1 MTIDDLHTELLDN
14 QDTAFAAFAQKLG
27 APTPTRPFLG
37 VRTPILRRLAQR
49 IAREDGAAAFIPRLP
64 HRYADEYLL
73 HALLINEIKEP
84 EALIASINAY
94 LPLVDTWGNC
104 DALNPTLF
112 KRHSA
117 LCLEYIPLWLRNPH
131 SYAQR
136 FGVVMLLRHFA
147 KDGFSV
153 EHLSWLAEL
162 SQAQE
167 VDVAVAWYLAEAL
180 VCHPKEVLSAIE
192 KSTFSTAIRLAAIQK
207 ARDSRRIPPDMKAQL
222 AALRK
227 GIRG

>member
-1 MTIDDLHTELLDN
+1 MTIEDLHAELLAN
-14 QDTAFAAFAQKLG
+14 QDPAFAAFATKLG
-27 APTPTRPFLG
+27 APTPTRPYLG
-37 VRTPILRRLAQR
+37 VRTPILRKLAKR
-49 IAREDGAAAFIPRLP
+49 IVRQEVPEAFILRLP

-73 HALLINEIKEP
+73 HALLINEIKKP
-84 EALIASINAY
+84 AALIAAINAY

-112 KRHSA
+112 KRCSA
-117 LCLEYIPLWLRNPH
+117 PCLENIPLWLRNPH

-162 SQAQE
+162 PPAQE

-192 KSTFSTAIRLAAIQK
+192 EPTFSPAIRLAAIQK
-207 ARDSRRIPPDMKAQL
+207 ARDSRRIPPDMKERL